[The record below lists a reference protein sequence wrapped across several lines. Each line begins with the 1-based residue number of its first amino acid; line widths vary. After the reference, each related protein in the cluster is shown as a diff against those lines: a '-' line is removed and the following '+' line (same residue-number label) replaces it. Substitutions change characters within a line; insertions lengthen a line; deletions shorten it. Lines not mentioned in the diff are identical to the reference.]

1 MRMIIFGASGATG
14 LELAK
19 QALDAGYLVTG
30 FVRSAPKLTISHP
43 NLTVMVGDA
52 LSRED
57 VLNAIAG
64 HEVVVS
70 CLGAKELGPTT
81 VLSEMAANIV
91 EGMKQNQVTR
101 IIYLASAG
109 IYKEIPGVFGF
120 IAHRLMRN
128 VFADHKKA
136 ADIITKSE
144 LKWTIVRPMVLTH
157 KQAKGKYRTA
167 FEGVPN
173 GGRNI
178 ARADV
183 AHFLLAV
190 LTDDHFVRKSV
201 AIAD

>member
-1 MRMIIFGASGATG
+1 MKMIIFGASGATG
-14 LELAK
+14 LELVK

-43 NLTVMVGDA
+43 NLSVVVGDA

-57 VLNAIAG
+57 VSNAIAG

-70 CLGAKELGPTT
+70 CLGAKGLGPTT

-91 EGMKQNQVTR
+91 EGMKRNKVIK

-109 IYKEIPGVFGF
+109 IYSEIPGIFGF

-136 ADIITKSE
+136 ADIVSDSH
-144 LKWTIVRPMVLTH
+144 LKWTIVRPMLLTFNP
-157 KQAKGKYRTA
+157 AKGKYRTT
-167 FEGVPN
+167 FEGVPK
-173 GGRNI
+173 RWRKI

-190 LTDDHFVRKSV
+190 LIDDHFVRKSV
-201 AIAD
+201 AIAY

>member
-1 MRMIIFGASGATG
+1 MKMIIFGASGATG
-14 LELAK
+14 LELVK
-19 QALDAGYLVTG
+19 QALDAGYFVTG

-43 NLTVMVGDA
+43 NLSVVVGDA

-57 VLNAIAG
+57 VSNAIAG

-70 CLGAKELGPTT
+70 CLGAKGLGPTT

-91 EGMKQNQVTR
+91 EGMKRNKVIK

-109 IYKEIPGVFGF
+109 IYSEIPGIFGF

-136 ADIITKSE
+136 ADIVSDSH
-144 LKWTIVRPMVLTH
+144 LKWTIVRPMLLTFNP
-157 KQAKGKYRTA
+157 AKGKYRTT
-167 FEGVPN
+167 FEGVPK
-173 GGRNI
+173 RWRKI

-190 LTDDHFVRKSV
+190 LIDDHFVRKSV
-201 AIAD
+201 AIAY

>member
-1 MRMIIFGASGATG
+1 MRLIIFGAAGATG
-14 LELAK
+14 LELVK
-19 QALDAGYLVTG
+19 QALDAGYDVTA

-43 NLTVMVGDA
+43 NLSVVVGDA

-57 VLNAIAG
+57 VSNAISG
-64 HEVVVS
+64 HDAVVS
-70 CLGAKELGPTT
+70 CLGAKGLGPTT
-81 VLSEMAANIV
+81 VLAEMAANIV
-91 EGMKQNQVTR
+91 EGMKRFEIPR

-109 IYKEIPGVFGF
+109 IYKEIPGIMGF
-120 IAHRLMRN
+120 IAHRMMRN

-136 ADIITKSE
+136 ADIIVDSQ

-157 KQAKGKYRTA
+157 NPAKGTYRTA

-173 GGRNI
+173 GGRKI

-183 AHFLLAV
+183 AHFLLAAT
-190 LTDDHFVRKSV
+190 TDDQWVRKSV